1 MIISF
6 QSYKNSFYINILH
19 RFWSSV
25 NEDYKLHSHSNHP
38 CISCTSISN
47 ANASTFS
54 LLISG
59 ASSSSSFNF
68 STLPT
73 SSSSS
78 QCHSVVAGLAS
89 IWTCANLGAAVMHH
103 ASIMQVRSPCVVT
116 VLWTGLVA
124 VFAMGAVV
132 VVVLWMAVA
141 AGYVGVGIVVLA
153 DMVID
158 IPAEL
163 LR

>member
-1 MIISF
+1 
-6 QSYKNSFYINILH
+6 
-19 RFWSSV
+19 
-25 NEDYKLHSHSNHP
+25 
-38 CISCTSISN
+38 
-47 ANASTFS
+47 
-54 LLISG
+54 
-59 ASSSSSFNF
+59 
-68 STLPT
+68 
-73 SSSSS
+73 
-78 QCHSVVAGLAS
+78 
-89 IWTCANLGAAVMHH
+89 MHH